1 MDNVQEDLDELLQS
15 NNIYSDN
22 VYINSVAT
30 LDFADAL
37 GEKLNIVNGSVEI
50 HAIASL
56 DSVKLQAV
64 VNRVKTTTGNFG
76 YLADNA
82 SAAMIRFDSLFG
94 VADLSVAAPH
104 GLYFGNLVS
113 ANTVVLGDNYA
124 NKVDAVDFASLST
137 VVSIGEGT
145 VVNVSGNTPGSK
157 VSGSVTNA
165 HTINFKNAETVDLGM
180 LPYYSGNQLSITL
193 DSGGALNLSSID
205 DVDSSGTQKDLD
217 LTIDGALM
225 VSLPN
230 YDDGNFT
237 ANDVETVDLPMWTG
251 DSGALTLTKVTHV
264 KLGAIESNFSIGT
277 SSVLDNDL
285 ETLDITAAKG
295 SGSSDK
301 APVFAFYSTSLESAT
316 VAGVIG
322 NLTFSDSPNLETL
335 EVTANSAGTITL
347 NNNASLEN
355 VTLSGEAAGVVVT
368 SNASIETLEIG
379 TTTVKSDATS
389 AKLDG
394 VITVK
399 NNPSLSMLTVGADDI
414 EMLTIT
420 GNPDLATVD
429 LSSLTKIG
437 ATAEPTVY
445 IYDNDLT
452 ASKLADLSDGS
463 TDVANGDDGD
473 LGAITTASGLD
484 TGKAYFEVVA
494 ANAKATAK
502 IYFDSVDEFVDEADA
517 STSNHTYVV
526 SSVVDQVKVLDITAN
541 TAAAAKDSTKA
552 KEAYLFSGS
561 VLGEDILFDIN
572 GNPLFSG
579 GSGPYEASS
588 AGLVLSGNN
597 AVNVTRIMD
606 PAHVANALA
615 EGIVLNAVAGGNSSV
630 DVTFISHNG
639 APATA
644 SIGER
649 HSTAAAFSAA
659 VSATNY
665 GVGPDDEITLTVG
678 SNSVTVSNT
687 GGPLSVIV
695 ADLAAAYNTE
705 FGPTGASAKKAV
717 ATVTNALTVLTITGL
732 DRGSRGHGL
741 NVSVSVKAGT
751 VTATNALNL
760 DWIIGNTISSI
771 DNKTDSNNFIIT
783 FESVTAGIIDGAENR
798 LMTAGSAPTVIF
810 GAPTLLAVLP
820 VQLGSTELTIGTDP
834 NKDTYTAQQE
844 SRADVR
850 NAEAGIPAGASNG
863 SNYSRIGWL

>member
-113 ANTVVLGDNYA
+113 ANAVVLGDNYA

-145 VVNVSGNTPGSK
+145 VVNASGNTAGSK

-165 HTINFKNAETVDLGM
+165 HTINFQNAETVDLGM

-225 VSLPN
+225 VSSPN

-237 ANDVETVDLPMWTG
+237 ANDVVTVDLPMWTG

-394 VITVK
+394 VITVT

-420 GNPDLATVD
+420 GNPDLAKVD

-437 ATAEPTVY
+437 ATAKPTVY

-463 TDVANGDDGD
+463 TNVANGDDGD

-517 STSNHTYVV
+517 STSNYTYVMG
-526 SSVVDQVKVLDITAN
+526 SVVDQVKVLDITAN
-541 TAAAAKDSTKA
+541 TAAAAVGGDKA
-552 KEAYLFSGS
+552 KVGYVVDYSG
-561 VLGEDILFDIN
+561 GETLVFTIN
-572 GNPLFSG
+572 GTPVFTNGTPT
-579 GSGPYEASS
+579 YASI
-588 AGLVLSGNN
+588 GVLTLTGN
-597 AVNVTRIMD
+597 AALDIAQIMD
-606 PAHVANALA
+606 AQHVTNAAA
-615 EGIVLNAVAGGNSSV
+615 EGAVLNAVAGGLATVAVTLSSHV
-630 DVTFISHNG
+630 SGTT
-639 APATA
+639 AT
-644 SIGER
+644 STIGER

-659 VSATNY
+659 ANATNF
-665 GVGPDDEITLTVG
+665 GVGADDEITLTVG
-678 SNSVTVSNT
+678 SNSVTVSGTLGTLTSIANT
-687 GGPLSVIV
+687 
-695 ADLAAAYNTE
+695 LATAYTTE
-705 FGPTGASAKKAV
+705 FGPSGASSATGV
-717 ATVTNALTVLTITGL
+717 ATVTDALGVLTISSKDLGSAGTGL
-732 DRGSRGHGL
+732 S
-741 NVSVSVKAGT
+741 VSVSVKAGT

-760 DWIIGNTISSI
+760 DWTIGDTVATT
-771 DNKTDSNNFIIT
+771 DNKTDSDNIIISNICT
-783 FESVTAGIIDGAENR
+783 SVR
-798 LMTAGSAPTVIF
+798 
-810 GAPTLLAVLP
+810 
-820 VQLGSTELTIGTDP
+820 
-834 NKDTYTAQQE
+834 
-844 SRADVR
+844 
-850 NAEAGIPAGASNG
+850 
-863 SNYSRIGWL
+863 